1 MQARVTIQNY
11 HQYRH
16 VDQPGWKIGWTWADN
31 EIILS
36 MSGAFAT
43 EQGNCSDFKFQSPH
57 SCEKDPVIVDLGPDA
72 SPQNMTDACC
82 RGGVLSSYTINPAN
96 SFSFFEVT
104 VGNLGMN
111 ASGHAPQNLTLWAP
125 GPGYTCGL
133 LEDVDPTVSLEIGGR
148 RQVQVFSKCFVSPSG
163 PQLLNS
169 QKENYQTFDNENLYA
184 GTWKST
190 CTYSTFLANKTPVCC
205 VSLSTFYNP
214 KVTPCPVC
222 SCGCR
227 DADKTTA
234 LCIR

>member
-16 VDQPGWKIGWTWADN
+16 VDKPGWKIGWTWADN

-57 SCEKDPVIVDLGPDA
+57 SCKKHPVIVDLGPYA

-82 RGGVLSSYTINPAN
+82 RGGILSSYAINPAN
-96 SFSFFEVT
+96 SFSSFEVT

-133 LEDVDPTVSLEIGGR
+133 LKDVDPTVFLDIGGR
-148 RQVQVFSKCFVSPSG
+148 RQVQVFSKVFMPSSR
-163 PQLLNS
+163 PQLLHS
-169 QKENYQTFDNENLYA
+169 QKENYQTFDNEICMQGHGNQHAL
-184 GTWKST
+184 TLLSWQTRHLCVVFHFQHFTIPKSHRAPSVAVVAEMQT
-190 CTYSTFLANKTPVCC
+190 KLQLHA
-205 VSLSTFYNP
+205 
-214 KVTPCPVC
+214 
-222 SCGCR
+222 
-227 DADKTTA
+227 
-234 LCIR
+234 